1 MAGSKELVTSSR
13 KSICSGACDVASIMA
28 PAIFLFP
35 SADRCRVSGLQG
47 GCTAWS
53 LLATAHAGPVVGTVD
68 SRGLK
73 HADCHH
79 KGHWAL
85 G

>member
-13 KSICSGACDVASIMA
+13 KSICSGAFDVSSITA
-28 PAIFLFP
+28 VAIFLFP